1 MNGAHE
7 VFGNTAND
15 NTISEAI
22 ARAENNYI
30 LATRAHLQTSGSNLF
45 ESLQKSVNG
54 TGDAFDKQLKQLDQ
68 WSEAVK
74 RLEKDLQAFQDS
86 RQEYS
91 SKSQDEIDADR
102 KAIEDQQQRI
112 DDAKTLVQQGKTNL
126 LTSNNEAFASQY
138 SSLYESM
145 TGKLASPEEKI
156 KRTVAGYK
164 DQIAKGLLNIN
175 EAHTK
180 GLLSDNDYALRL
192 ADFKKLEAYA
202 NSTLETELL
211 DRYRSEE
218 RRRMAASTKRVENLR
233 TQGRRLNRNA
243 WGRRGNG
250 VLARSLYEW
259 ESGKD
264 QYDNRIAALKAE
276 IDREEDVIK
285 KNPPDSDA
293 YKIAEKNL
301 AA

>member
-1 MNGAHE
+1 
-7 VFGNTAND
+7 
-15 NTISEAI
+15 
-22 ARAENNYI
+22 
-30 LATRAHLQTSGSNLF
+30 
-45 ESLQKSVNG
+45 
-54 TGDAFDKQLKQLDQ
+54 
-68 WSEAVK
+68 
-74 RLEKDLQAFQDS
+74 LEKDLQAFQDT

-102 KAIEDQQQRI
+102 KAVEDQQQRI
-112 DDAKTLVQQGKTNL
+112 DDAKTLVQQGKDNL
-126 LTSNNEAFASQY
+126 LKTNNDAFVSQY
-138 SSLYESM
+138 DSLHEAM

-164 DQIAKGLLNIN
+164 DRISKGMLDI
-175 EAHTK
+175 EDAHTK

-192 ADFKKLEAYA
+192 ADFKTLEMYA
-202 NSTLETELL
+202 DSTLEAELL
-211 DRYRSEE
+211 ERYRADE

-233 TQGRRLNRNA
+233 TQGRRLDRNA

-250 VLARSLYEW
+250 VLARSIYEW

-285 KNPPDSDA
+285 KSSPDSDA